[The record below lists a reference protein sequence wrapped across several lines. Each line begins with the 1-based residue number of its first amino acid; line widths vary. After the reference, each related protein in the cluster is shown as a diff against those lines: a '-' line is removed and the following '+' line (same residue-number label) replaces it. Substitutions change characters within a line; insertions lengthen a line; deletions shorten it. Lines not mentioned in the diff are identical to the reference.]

1 MLQWAIEKG
10 CEWCTAECAVSAAR
24 GGSIVVLKWMRAAG
38 YPFCMDSKEKSLCY
52 EAAAYG
58 QMAVIKW
65 ARAHGEP
72 CNYDKCLEAAAETM
86 HCPSIR
92 WPKMV
97 AWLKE
102 EARLAADV
110 LG

>member
-1 MLQWAIEKG
+1 
-10 CEWCTAECAVSAAR
+10 
-24 GGSIVVLKWMRAAG
+24 
-38 YPFCMDSKEKSLCY
+38 
-52 EAAAYG
+52 
-58 QMAVIKW
+58 MAVIKW